1 MNTIRRIVL
10 VMMICAI
17 TPMFLY
23 ANVDKPIA
31 VFNFE
36 KSSYQLGEPIT
47 VQETSYSKSGNKITQ
62 KEWMTIVGG
71 KRKTSPNIHTL
82 LKGIQPGSVEV
93 FLRVKDEKKVWSN
106 WTSHKIEVK
115 TAKQLKIINFKTE
128 YDSYDIGEKLQFTY
142 NYDNP
147 NDLAITS
154 QRWRYKNIKTGASVI
169 SGKPKY
175 FSKAGTYEVSLELQD
190 EWGNW
195 SNKAAC
201 TVKVSEQ
208 KIKRNGKYLFTR
220 GKQGDLLEGYIDKD
234 YNTFEE
240 LEDVQVTDIPGTLIV
255 SNSPE
260 SISSSGILYKDT
272 CEGTGRL
279 VVHHLNNTTHSK
291 KLMVIASTPENQPVK
306 LTVKNLAIKGPHK
319 DILKTGQAVV
329 REYFETKPEKTYTI
343 TPGAL
348 TSIYDSSQIKK
359 WENEEVISGMFD
371 FESDGPITWTVVS
384 MDVESPLAYLSKLQ
398 ILEKDMHIRG
408 TFDVMERQY
417 RINITQLKNP
427 GKITI
432 GGGTDEWLV
441 GKDALT
447 GKSVVN
453 RGNYGLPIN
462 MYLESTEDMGIIINA
477 RGGSYLGAI
486 KWNKNKVFDTPS
498 EEVLS
503 DKKVAALIGM
513 VKAGTTTEWTYM
525 LPNGSSAP
533 VLFGF
538 IPAHLWEE

>member
-1 MNTIRRIVL
+1 M
-10 VMMICAI
+10 
-17 TPMFLY
+17 PMFLY
-23 ANVDKPIA
+23 ANAEKPIA
-31 VFNFE
+31 VFGFE
-36 KSSYQLGEPIT
+36 KSSYQLGEPII
-47 VQETSYSKSGNKITQ
+47 VQETSYSKSGSKITQ
-62 KEWMTIVGG
+62 KEWMAIVGG
-71 KRKTSPNIHTL
+71 KRKTSHSIDAL
-82 LKGIQPGSVEV
+82 LKGIQTGSVEV
-93 FLRVKDEKKVWSN
+93 FLRVKDAQKVWSD
-106 WTSHKIEVK
+106 WTSHKVEVK
-115 TAKQLKIINFKTE
+115 PIKPLKITSFKTE
-128 YDSYDIGEKLQFTY
+128 HKSYDIGEKLQFTY

-147 NDLAITS
+147 NDLVIKS
-154 QRWRYKNIKTGASVI
+154 QRWRYKNIKTSENVI

-175 FSKAGTYEVSLELQD
+175 FSRAGAYEVSLEVQD

-195 SNKAAC
+195 SNKATC

-220 GKQGDLLEGYIDKD
+220 GKQGDLLEGYIDKE
-234 YNTFEE
+234 YNTFDE

-272 CEGTGRL
+272 SVGVGRL

-343 TPGAL
+343 TPGVL

-359 WENEEVISGMFD
+359 WENEEIISGMFD

-384 MDVESPLAYLSKLQ
+384 MDIESPLEYLSKLQ
-398 ILEKDMHIRG
+398 VLEKDMHIRG
-408 TFDVMERQY
+408 TFDVIERKY
-417 RINITQLKNP
+417 HINITQLKNP

-538 IPAHLWEE
+538 VPAHLWEQ